1 MPVVPEPD
9 MDETHNVD
17 NNDVSGDECTVGNGY
32 HKSGNGISNGK
43 AVHVVLYQSMLS
55 ANGRARNYTTNSSP

>member
-17 NNDVSGDECTVGNGY
+17 NNDLSGDECVVGNGY
-32 HKSGNGISNGK
+32 HNKSEKENGISNGK
-43 AVHVVLYQSMLS
+43 TSHAVLHQGMLYASGM
-55 ANGRARNYTTNSSP
+55 ARN